1 MEAYICP
8 NDRQLALRAR
18 LGTGWSSRAQSIQ
31 GQKGLRL
38 NMEEEEQILKVL
50 QKNETLLEGEQHRI
64 DQMLQRLDR
73 MKQDSNTTNRNGCA
87 FCKQEFGRL
96 TNHPFVCSDCGRYVC
111 SACSVELPQRSFRIT
126 DQDRYKSW
134 IALLP
139 GNSSL
144 SANPMQTM
152 IGRATRARSVSERDA
167 SLHLAGGQPSRNRL
181 RGMSASIAQSG
192 QNIFE
197 RVRAKAESRR
207 QPSSITICKVCYEAR
222 EVWKRSGAWFY
233 KTLPRIQM
241 ASCPN
246 SPCLPGT
253 SGKITSP
260 MDLIEPVHEPLTD
273 QESSVWVKFQ
283 PRRRFSKL
291 TSKSEAEDRSNI
303 QTSKPSVF
311 SEDDSITTIAD
322 HGTGTQLFQ
331 RKIRHPTNTSISNS
345 SPKICGG
352 NLPTTPLID
361 SVGGATS
368 MLSPTLKASTCLQ
381 QQRKII
387 GSENMANN
395 GQIRKASGDTADWG
409 VSNHGVITSLPYHP
423 AFATQKVIPSSTV
436 SSFGNPNTSKKVASL
451 TGEQPMLS
459 PDIINKPPP
468 ERRGT
473 RVSTDDAPF
482 GMLYFTLY
490 HDTVNKQLH
499 VAIHKAKNLIAMDAN
514 GLSDPYVVCQILPG
528 SHNSPRPRTSTR
540 PQCLNPV
547 WNEALTFEPFDEKN
561 IHQKTLRLAVLDED
575 LYGSDWLG
583 EYWLPLSRLTSDR
596 LTDFSVPLGPK
607 KPLQRGELDLAC
619 PTRGKI
625 QLGLRYLEDKKQLCV
640 EVIRC
645 ADLASMDPNGFS
657 DPFVKLYLRPD
668 KAKKTKQKTQIKKST
683 LFPEFHEQFFYAMH
697 AAEAGTRTLE
707 VTVWDFDRG
716 PSNDFIGGLTLGAG
730 AKAERR
736 ELWLAVFRPPYR
748 RIEAWFQLSC
758 RNQNSIQTSTP
769 GICD

>member
-1 MEAYICP
+1 
-8 NDRQLALRAR
+8 
-18 LGTGWSSRAQSIQ
+18 
-31 GQKGLRL
+31 
-38 NMEEEEQILKVL
+38 MEEEEQILKVL

-73 MKQDSNTTNRNGCA
+73 MKQDSTTTNRNGCA

-111 SACSVELPQRSFRIT
+111 STCSVELPQRSFRMT

-139 GNSSL
+139 GNSSMSTNL
-144 SANPMQTM
+144 TKTT
-152 IGRATRARSVSERDA
+152 IGRATRARSVSERDG
-167 SLHLAGGQPSRNRL
+167 SLHMAGGQPSRNRL

-207 QPSSITICKVCYEAR
+207 QPSNITICKVCYEAR
-222 EVWKRSGAWFY
+222 EIWKRSGAWFY
-233 KTLPRIQM
+233 KTLPRVQM
-241 ASCPN
+241 TSCPN
-246 SPCLPGT
+246 SPCLAGT

-260 MDLIEPVHEPLTD
+260 MDLIEPVNEPLTD

-291 TSKSEAEDRSNI
+291 NSKSEAEDRSNI

-311 SEDDSITTIAD
+311 TENVINRLPVRFVGTCSTDFIRAFSKTNTKVITYTSSVNCMPHLACVFQLSLGSSTVAD
-322 HGTGTQLFQ
+322 LGTGTQLLQ
-331 RKIRHPTNTSISNS
+331 RKIQHPTNTSSSNS
-345 SPKICGG
+345 PPTTFGG
-352 NLPTTPLID
+352 NLPSTPLTGSI
-361 SVGGATS
+361 GGATV

-387 GSENMANN
+387 GSENLASN
-395 GQIRKASGDTADWG
+395 GQIRKASGDMADWG
-409 VSNHGVITSLPYHP
+409 VSSHGVITSLPYHP
-423 AFATQKVIPSSTV
+423 AFATQKMVPSTAV

-451 TGEQPMLS
+451 TGEQPVLS
-459 PDIINKPPP
+459 LDVTNQPPP

-490 HDTVNKQLH
+490 HDTINKQLH

-561 IHQKTLRLAVLDED
+561 IHQKTLSTHLVCDKCCIQILFRLRLAVLDED

-607 KPLQRGELDLAC
+607 KPLHRGELDLAC

-657 DPFVKLYLRPD
+657 DPFVKL
-668 KAKKTKQKTQIKKST
+668 
-683 LFPEFHEQFFYAMH
+683 
-697 AAEAGTRTLE
+697 
-707 VTVWDFDRG
+707 
-716 PSNDFIGGLTLGAG
+716 
-730 AKAERR
+730 
-736 ELWLAVFRPPYR
+736 
-748 RIEAWFQLSC
+748 
-758 RNQNSIQTSTP
+758 
-769 GICD
+769 